1 MSILDSLFR
10 FSLYV
15 QISPDRL
22 VVRNPRTGQQIS
34 EVPELAIVTV
44 PKFRVVAVGAAARS
58 KLAEPNV
65 KVINPFAHP
74 RSLVS
79 DFTAGEQL
87 LKAGVS
93 KLVKGGIFAVSPS
106 IVMHPLGDPAGGY
119 TQVEVRAFQE
129 MAMGAGARSVKVWQ
143 GRPLTDQEVLSGHFP
158 ATGTVLT

>member
-1 MSILDSLFR
+1 MSILDSLLR

-22 VVRNPRTGQQIS
+22 VVRNPRTGQHIS

-44 PKFRVVAVGAAARS
+44 PKFRVLAVGAAARS
-58 KLAEPNV
+58 KFAEPNV
-65 KVINPFAHP
+65 KVVNPFAHP

-87 LKAGVS
+87 LKASVS
-93 KLVKGGIFAVSPS
+93 KLLKGGIFAVSPA
-106 IVMHPLGDPAGGY
+106 IVMHPLGDPAGGF

-143 GRPLTDQEVLSGHFP
+143 GRPLTDQEIISGRFP
-158 ATGTVLT
+158 ATGRVLS